1 MHMHMNGCKYI
12 LHVKYQFGQKKLYKM
27 IEARGKCIWSEI
39 KIQLSLDEISI
50 ASKSICQNH

>member
-1 MHMHMNGCKYI
+1 MNGCKYI